1 MTDRN
6 ASDAASVI
14 THPSKPLGHYQIGF
28 HTFLLFVA
36 VFIVLHNTL
45 VLVLHHRRKTLRS
58 VTNLILVSTACADL
72 MTGLLLIPLLVCSA
86 ALSGRGPILNPLYFT
101 SNAIADFL
109 TIAIVGNLLLVT
121 TERYVSLCHP
131 YTYPLLA
138 RRSIVKMAVCSLWL
152 LSFVLAVV
160 PLIWS
165 YDAVTGKGPSKSQP
179 SQIYS
184 VILLVTV
191 FFLPSG
197 IILFFLASM
206 YKVVKRFAS
215 QDVVRGLRS
224 KEPTG
229 SQRKAIIVFLA
240 MFINLLICWS
250 PMIIVR
256 LIMDTNLQFSP
267 GKVLLEILFTLRCS
281 SSFINPVIY
290 VWCKEDFKLAIKA
303 TFFNISSK
311 AFRDSVQNSNKSVN
325 ALKLMEEAKL

>member
-1 MTDRN
+1 
-6 ASDAASVI
+6 
-14 THPSKPLGHYQIGF
+14 
-28 HTFLLFVA
+28 
-36 VFIVLHNTL
+36 
-45 VLVLHHRRKTLRS
+45 
-58 VTNLILVSTACADL
+58 
-72 MTGLLLIPLLVCSA
+72 
-86 ALSGRGPILNPLYFT
+86 
-101 SNAIADFL
+101 
-109 TIAIVGNLLLVT
+109 
-121 TERYVSLCHP
+121 
-131 YTYPLLA
+131 
-138 RRSIVKMAVCSLWL
+138 
-152 LSFVLAVV
+152 
-160 PLIWS
+160 
-165 YDAVTGKGPSKSQP
+165 
-179 SQIYS
+179 
-184 VILLVTV
+184 
-191 FFLPSG
+191 
-197 IILFFLASM
+197 M